1 MCRQLARRSLI
12 STVVPHEA
20 KRRSQMR
27 NCASENLEIS
37 GFVLCTPRNDGDGYV
52 ALVLTPITSAEAA
65 MSPPG
70 TFSFDAPG
78 DAARAAELRRVKVL
92 ATLVLVG
99 TLALFVTAKA
109 LVPVH
114 PVFGFVAAF
123 AEAATIGGLADWYA
137 VVALFKRP
145 LGLPIPHTAII
156 QSNQHRIA
164 DKLGEF
170 IEVHFLE
177 AAPVAAKLRQ
187 IDFGSFIADW
197 LRDRKRSTDLARFT
211 LRLLPEAVTATETS
225 GLMTFI
231 TRRITT
237 QLQGIDLAP
246 LAAGTLRAFVAEGRH
261 QGLLDDILRAV
272 HQSLTEPETMAMIRE
287 KIRGELPTLLKLYRA
302 DKYLVNKIVAS
313 ATAFF
318 EEVRDDPKHP
328 FRGEFDRM
336 VLTFVDRLGSD
347 PSYAD
352 RIDGLKRDL
361 LARPELGDL
370 ARNVWSNARSFIE
383 RSASGESQVLQQHL
397 AGMFMK
403 TGDTLAAD
411 PELRAEINQGFVA
424 VLRSFIA
431 DQKSVVSSFISD
443 QVKAW
448 DMGQLLQLIEINIG
462 RDLQYIRFNGSL
474 IGGLAGLALYTAE
487 VLPRML

>member
-1 MCRQLARRSLI
+1 MTIPA
-12 STVVPHEA
+12 
-20 KRRSQMR
+20 
-27 NCASENLEIS
+27 
-37 GFVLCTPRNDGDGYV
+37 
-52 ALVLTPITSAEAA
+52 
-65 MSPPG
+65 

-78 DAARAAELRRVKVL
+78 DAARAAELRRVKAL
-92 ATLVLVG
+92 ATLVLMA
-99 TLALFVTAKA
+99 TLLLFVTAK
-109 LVPVH
+109 LLLPMH
-114 PVFGFVAAF
+114 PAFGFVAAF

-156 QSNQHRIA
+156 QGNQQRIA

-177 AAPVAAKLRQ
+177 AAPVEAKLRQ

-197 LRDRKRSTDLARFT
+197 LRDRKRSADLARFT
-211 LRLLPEAVTATETS
+211 LRLLPEAFNATETS
-225 GLMTFI
+225 GLMNFV

-237 QLQGIDLAP
+237 QLQGINLAP
-246 LAAGTLRAFVAEGRH
+246 LAAGTLRGFVEEGRH
-261 QGLLDDILRAV
+261 QGLLDDLLRV
-272 HQSLTEPETMAMIRE
+272 MHQTLTQPDTMAVIRD
-287 KIRGELPTLLKLYRA
+287 KIRAELPTLLKLYRA
-302 DKYLVNKIVAS
+302 DKFLVNRIVAS

-318 EEVRDDPKHP
+318 EEVRNDPQHP

-336 VLTFVDRLGSD
+336 LLSVVDRLGSD
-347 PSYAD
+347 QAFAG

-361 LARPELGDL
+361 LARPELAEL

-383 RSASGESQVLQQHL
+383 RSASGETQVLQQHL
-397 AGMFMK
+397 AGMFVK
-403 TGDTLAAD
+403 AGEALAGDS
-411 PELRAEINQGFVA
+411 ELRAEINQGLA
-424 VLRSFIA
+424 TVLRSFIA
-431 DQKSVVSSFISD
+431 DQKSGVSTFISD

-448 DMGQLLQLIEINIG
+448 DMGQLISLIEINIG

-487 VLPRML
+487 FLLRLL

>member
-1 MCRQLARRSLI
+1 MRSSGNEEIRLLKAI
-12 STVVPHEA
+12 MTVP
-20 KRRSQMR
+20 
-27 NCASENLEIS
+27 AS
-37 GFVLCTPRNDGDGYV
+37 
-52 ALVLTPITSAEAA
+52 
-65 MSPPG
+65 
-70 TFSFDAPG
+70 FSFNAPG
-78 DAARAAELRRVKVL
+78 DAARAAELRRVKAL

-99 TLALFVTAKA
+99 TLALFVTAKM
-109 LVPVH
+109 LLPVH
-114 PVFGFVAAF
+114 PVFGFIAAF

-137 VVALFKRP
+137 VVALFRRP

-177 AAPVAAKLRQ
+177 ATPVDAKLRQ

-197 LRDRKRSTDLARFT
+197 LRDRKRSADLARFT
-211 LRLLPEAVTATETS
+211 LRLLPEAVSATETS

-237 QLQGIDLAP
+237 QLQSIDLAP
-246 LAAGTLRAFVAEGRH
+246 LFAGTLRAFVREGRH
-261 QGLLDDILRAV
+261 QALFDDILRAA
-272 HQSLTEPETMAMIRE
+272 HESLTQPETMAMFRE
-287 KIRGELPTLLKLYRA
+287 KIRAELPTLLKLYRA
-302 DKYLVNKIVAS
+302 DRYLVNKIVAS
-313 ATAFF
+313 ATAFI
-318 EEVRDDPKHP
+318 EEVHADPKHP

-336 VLTFVDRLGSD
+336 VLSFVDRLGSD

-370 ARNVWSNARSFIE
+370 ARNIWANTRSFIE
-383 RSASGESQVLQQHL
+383 RSASGESQVLQHHL
-397 AGMFMK
+397 ARMFVEAGEALA
-403 TGDTLAAD
+403 GDA
-411 PELRAEINQGFVA
+411 ELRAEINQGLVV

-431 DQKSVVSSFISD
+431 DQKSGVSSFISD

-448 DMGQLLQLIEINIG
+448 NMGQLISLIEINIG

-474 IGGLAGLALYTAE
+474 IGGLAGLGLYTAE
-487 VLPRML
+487 FLLRWL

>member
-1 MCRQLARRSLI
+1 M
-12 STVVPHEA
+12 TVPA
-20 KRRSQMR
+20 T
-27 NCASENLEIS
+27 
-37 GFVLCTPRNDGDGYV
+37 FV
-52 ALVLTPITSAEAA
+52 I
-65 MSPPG
+65 
-70 TFSFDAPG
+70 DAPG
-78 DAARAAELRRVKVL
+78 DAARAAELRRVKAL
-92 ATLVLVG
+92 ATLVLAG

-109 LVPVH
+109 LLPLH
-114 PVFGFVAAF
+114 PIFGFIAAF

-137 VVALFKRP
+137 VVALFRRP

-177 AAPVAAKLRQ
+177 AGPVEAKLRQ
-187 IDFGSFIADW
+187 IDFAFFIADW
-197 LRDRKRSTDLARFT
+197 LRDPKRSADLARFT

-237 QLQGIDLAP
+237 QLQEIDLAP
-246 LAAGTLRAFVAEGRH
+246 LAAGTLRAFVREGRH

-272 HQSLTEPETMAMIRE
+272 HQALTQPETMAVIRE
-287 KIRGELPTLLKLYRA
+287 KIRAELPTLLKLYRA
-302 DKYLVNKIVAS
+302 EKFLVNRIVAS
-313 ATAFF
+313 ATTFF
-318 EEVRDDPKHP
+318 EQVRNDPQHP

-336 VLTFVDRLGSD
+336 LLSFVDRLGSD
-347 PSYAD
+347 QAFAGRLD
-352 RIDGLKRDL
+352 ELKRDL

-370 ARNVWSNARSFIE
+370 ARNIWSNARSFIE
-383 RSASGESQVLQQHL
+383 RSASGESQVLQEHL
-397 AGMFMK
+397 AAMFVK
-403 TGDTLAAD
+403 AGEALAAD

-431 DQKSVVSSFISD
+431 DQKSGVSSFISD

-448 DMGQLLQLIEINIG
+448 DMGQLISLIEINIG

-474 IGGLAGLALYTAE
+474 IGGLAGLGLYSIE
-487 VLPRML
+487 YILRWL